1 MRARS
6 RERRGLLAGAV
17 AAAALGAVPG
27 PGAASGGRPANRPA
41 FDLQG
46 HRGARG
52 LAPENTIVGC
62 EAALAIG
69 VHTLELDLGMTRDRV
84 LVVHHDRTLNPD
96 VTRRQDGRWLD
107 ARGPALVALR
117 FDELQTYDVGR
128 LRPGSRY
135 AETFPQQRP
144 VDGQRIP
151 SLEQVFARVAALGAD
166 RIGFNLET
174 KLSPLAASEAPEPR
188 EFAEHLVGLIAR
200 HGLTARCTVQSFDW
214 RTLREVQHL
223 LPALRTV
230 YLSTEQSGFDTLRA
244 ADPEPSPWTAGRRV
258 ASHGS
263 VPAAVVDAGGAAWS
277 PHWADLDP
285 ARIEQSHR
293 LGLPVI
299 PWTVNDP
306 AAMRRLIGWGVD
318 GLITDRP
325 DLAREAMRE
334 ARLPLPAPIAIGR

>member
-1 MRARS
+1 MRS
-6 RERRGLLAGAV
+6 RGRARRGLLAGVAAV
-17 AAAALGAVPG
+17 AALGGVPG
-27 PGAASGGRPANRPA
+27 SGAASAGRPSNRA
-41 FDLQG
+41 VFDLQG

-52 LAPENTIVGC
+52 LAPENTIAGFD
-62 EAALAIG
+62 AALAIG
-69 VHTLELDLGMTRDRV
+69 VNTLELDLGMSRDRV

-96 VTRRQDGRWLD
+96 VTRRPDGRWLD

-117 FDELQTYDVGR
+117 FDELLTFDVGR

-174 KLSPLAASEAPEPR
+174 KLSPLAPSEAPEPR
-188 EFAEHLVGLIAR
+188 EFAEHLVALLAR
-200 HGLTARCTVQSFDW
+200 HGLAARCTVQSFDW
-214 RTLREVQHL
+214 RTLREVQRM
-223 LPALRTV
+223 LPAARTV
-230 YLSTEQSGFDTLRA
+230 YLSTEQSGFDTIRA
-244 ADPEPSPWTAGRRV
+244 ADLEPSPWTAGRRV

-263 VPAAVVDAGGAAWS
+263 VPAAVADAGGAAWS

-285 ARIEQSHR
+285 ARIEQAHR
-293 LGLPVI
+293 LGLSVV
-299 PWTVNDP
+299 PWTVNDQ

-325 DLAREAMRE
+325 DLAHGAMRE
-334 ARLPLPAPIAIGR
+334 TGLPLPAPIATGR

>member
-1 MRARS
+1 MAVRR
-6 RERRGLLAGAV
+6 RERRDLLAGALASV
-17 AAAALGAVPG
+17 ALGAVPG
-27 PGAASGGRPANRPA
+27 SGDASAGRPSNRST
-41 FDLQG
+41 FDVQG

-62 EAALAIG
+62 ETALAIG
-69 VHTLELDLGMTRDRV
+69 VSTLELDLGMSRDRV

-96 VTRRQDGRWLD
+96 VTRRQDGRWLE
-107 ARGPALVALR
+107 ARGPALLTLR
-117 FDELQTYDVGR
+117 FDELQAYDVGR

-135 AETFPQQRP
+135 AEAFPQQRP
-144 VDGQRIP
+144 VDGQPIP

-174 KLSPLAASEAPEPR
+174 KLSPLAPSEAPEPR
-188 EFAEHLVGLIAR
+188 EFAETLVGLLAR
-200 HGLTARCTVQSFDW
+200 HGLTERCTVQSFDW
-214 RTLREVQHL
+214 RTLREAQRL
-223 LPALRTV
+223 RPALRTV
-230 YLSTEQSGFDTLRA
+230 YLSAEQSGFDTIRA
-244 ADPEPSPWTAGRRV
+244 ADSEPSPWTAGRRV

-263 VPAAVVDAGGAAWS
+263 VPAAVADAGGAAWS

-325 DLAREAMRE
+325 DLARDAMRE
-334 ARLPLPAPIAIGR
+334 AGLPLPAPIAIGR